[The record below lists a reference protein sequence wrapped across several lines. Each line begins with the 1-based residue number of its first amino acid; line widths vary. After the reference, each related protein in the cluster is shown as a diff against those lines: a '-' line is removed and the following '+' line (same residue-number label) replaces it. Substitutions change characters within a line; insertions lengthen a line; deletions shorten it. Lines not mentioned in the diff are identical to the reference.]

1 MAERY
6 VLSKVE
12 SFKFLHRLSCFV
24 VLFFRFQQNI
34 YSCMWYTVKNPIQ
47 SIWTA
52 DCTQFLSPPRSR
64 LLVETLVFSRGGEGR
79 AWLAQCWEHSPPT
92 KGAMDQFWTQCHIW
106 FEFIGSLHW
115 IVFHCILW
123 FPTSHHKT
131 DVFFYLIK
139 QSLETCRKIGLL
151 SLASSP

>member
-1 MAERY
+1 MY
-6 VLSKVE
+6 VIHS
-12 SFKFLHRLSCFV
+12 
-24 VLFFRFQQNI
+24 
-34 YSCMWYTVKNPIQ
+34 KNPMQ
-47 SIWTA
+47 SIWTT
-52 DCTQFLSPPRSR
+52 DCTQFLSLSRSG
-64 LLVETLVFSRGGEGR
+64 LMVETLVFSRGGEGR

-131 DVFFYLIK
+131 DVSFYLIK
-139 QSLETCRKIGLL
+139 QSGPWDLQENRFIVISIITVIINNS
-151 SLASSP
+151 SLYCFTTFNLTKFLTL